1 MGWYTYSNLWEILF
15 LRLHAW
21 KQLSSLFIKTACT
34 LKHLPSGKLSSWLT
48 LTWELIQA
56 AEVCEQGS
64 TEQCVGIRLFH
75 NTNWQQLL
83 FWESG
88 SAGIQAL
95 CLTTDFQG
103 ACPFPLN
110 KQKMLESQGTTVHTC
125 MHALFNEKKE
135 QFARNHLA
143 QFTNYLYRL
152 MPKHLNWKRR
162 KMFCLLHFTTKND
175 HKSH

>member
-1 MGWYTYSNLWEILF
+1 M
-15 LRLHAW
+15 
-21 KQLSSLFIKTACT
+21 
-34 LKHLPSGKLSSWLT
+34 
-48 LTWELIQA
+48 
-56 AEVCEQGS
+56 CEQGS

-110 KQKMLESQGTTVHTC
+110 KQKMLESQGTTVHTY
-125 MHALFNEKKE
+125 MHALFNEKKNSLQE
-135 QFARNHLA
+135 IIWHSLQV
-143 QFTNYLYRL
+143 TY
-152 MPKHLNWKRR
+152 
-162 KMFCLLHFTTKND
+162 TG
-175 HKSH
+175 

>member
-15 LRLHAW
+15 LGLHAW

-125 MHALFNEKKE
+125 MHALFNEKKRTVCKKSFGTVYKLLIQVDAKTFE
-135 QFARNHLA
+135 LEKKKNVLFASFH
-143 QFTNYLYRL
+143 Y
-152 MPKHLNWKRR
+152 KEW
-162 KMFCLLHFTTKND
+162 
-175 HKSH
+175 S